1 MSNHGLGSSL
11 MGSHQAGNNFVGN
24 SNFAMNNQI
33 AVFIDF
39 ENVALWAEQ
48 EFIDFELTPLMEYLQ
63 SRGPVVIKRVYGDWS
78 RFSHYRE
85 ELMNNSVDLIQIYSV
100 RAGKNRAD
108 IRMALDAM
116 ETAITRP
123 QIQTFVVVS
132 GDSDFGPLVVKL
144 REYSRY
150 TLGIGPRDV
159 THPLLIKACDEF
171 IYLEAVL
178 GEMHDL
184 QGLHPTATADNETAR
199 LLLVKALQI
208 HSQRGELPVL
218 AAKLKQTMLL
228 MDSAFNEAN
237 FGYSQFK
244 NWLENNVDMIRL
256 FVKEMQLYVAPK
268 DFAEPVD
275 IDFHPWEAPVTLSN
289 GQNALATK
297 SSIVNALQA
306 VQNSDPMLVKPPLR
320 LQYKQIFNRLK
331 MTAVDFAT
339 RRDVLR
345 DIYREL
351 VEHPDERTTDDLL
364 EELCLRYEAQGMIRS
379 KTTLR
384 QIWQMGFRQR
394 AFDYSAQ
401 VASVHVP
408 VKLAE
413 EIDSEA
419 AFVQRAESG
428 FVFAVINAGL
438 EIDKEELGVI
448 LLNDRDQGDYIQNLL
463 MDLQDRGLIAEQDGR
478 FSLPG
483 QSAIPFID
491 EPSIQLIRY
500 DLEQVQLPDNL
511 PRTQEKARSLAKN
524 AMLQRSQDFAASA
537 RSYLFACRLQWDVV
551 ESGEIGASLEDLR
564 WYMASYASV
573 KAGELSQIHRDYSN
587 SRPYYLAF
595 FYLVQ
600 EDDPLWSRM
609 RGLINPMLSYYWV
622 NAWRELGLTAANPS
636 LSTTSP
642 AEIAVSAAT
651 HQNQELQRLWFSM
664 TQGLAEA
671 NPGLLRRVANQI
683 RLTRSDSPIYAQVS
697 DTLEQM
703 LMS

>member
-1 MSNHGLGSSL
+1 MS
-11 MGSHQAGNNFVGN
+11 
-24 SNFAMNNQI
+24 NQI

-39 ENVALWAEQ
+39 ENVAVWAEQ
-48 EFIDFELTPLMEYLQ
+48 EFLDFELTPLIEYLQ

-116 ETAITRP
+116 ETAITRE
-123 QIQTFVVVS
+123 QIGTFVIVS
-132 GDSDFGPLVVKL
+132 GDSDFGPLVAKL
-144 REYSRY
+144 REYGRY

-171 IYLEAVL
+171 IYLESIL
-178 GEMHDL
+178 GDGHDIHEL
-184 QGLHPTATADNETAR
+184 TPATRADNEHAR
-199 LLLVKALQI
+199 GLLGRALAV
-208 HSQRGELPVL
+208 HAQRGELPVL

-237 FGYSQFK
+237 FGFSQFK
-244 NWLENNVDMIRL
+244 NWLETNTDIVNL
-256 FVKEMQLYVAPK
+256 FIKEMQLFVAPK
-268 DFAEPVD
+268 DFVPTPDQDLSPWHGPSPV
-275 IDFHPWEAPVTLSN
+275 SN
-289 GQNALATK
+289 GQSYAGAPKPSAALMIAEAPT
-297 SSIVNALQA
+297 
-306 VQNSDPMLVKPPLR
+306 VKPPLR
-320 LQYKQIFNRLK
+320 VLYKQIFNRLK

-351 VEHPDERTTDDLL
+351 NEHPNARTTDELL
-364 EELCLRYEAQGMIRS
+364 EELCVRYEDQGLIRS

-394 AFDYSAQ
+394 AFDYNGE

-408 VKLAE
+408 VQLAP

-419 AFVQRAESG
+419 AFVHRAESG
-428 FVFAVINAGL
+428 FVYAVINAGL
-438 EIDKEELGVI
+438 DIDKEDLAVI
-448 LLNDRDQGDYIQNLL
+448 LLNDRDQVEYIKSLL
-463 MDLQDRGLIAEQDGR
+463 EDLEERSLITQQDGR
-478 FSLPG
+478 FVLPG
-483 QSAIPFID
+483 HSAIPFAD
-491 EPSIQLIRY
+491 EPSLQLIRY
-500 DLEQVQLPDNL
+500 DIENVQLPDSL
-511 PRTQEKARSLAKN
+511 PRTLDKARALAKT
-524 AMLQRSQDFAASA
+524 AMLQRSQDFSASA
-537 RSYLFACRLQWDVV
+537 RSYLFACRIQWDAV
-551 ESGEIGASLEDLR
+551 EENEPGATLEDLR

-595 FYLVQ
+595 FNLVQ

-636 LSTTSP
+636 LNSTSP
-642 AEIAVSAAT
+642 AEIAVNAST
-651 HQNQELQRLWFSM
+651 HQNADLCRLWFAM
-664 TQGLAEA
+664 TQNLAEA
-671 NPGLLRRVANQI
+671 NPGLLRRIANQI
-683 RLTRSDSPIYAQVS
+683 RLSRTDSPVYNQVA
-697 DTLEQM
+697 DTIEQM
-703 LMS
+703 LMA

>member
-1 MSNHGLGSSL
+1 MNNPTTEHPRPGAIINSPN
-11 MGSHQAGNNFVGN
+11 MG
-24 SNFAMNNQI
+24 NQI

-48 EFIDFELTPLMEYLQ
+48 EFVDLELTPLMEYLQ
-63 SRGPVVIKRVYGDWS
+63 SRGPVVMKRVYGDWS

-108 IRMALDAM
+108 IRMAIDAI

-123 QIQTFVVVS
+123 QIQTFVIVS
-132 GDSDFGPLVVKL
+132 GDSDFGPLVSKL

-159 THPLLIKACDEF
+159 THPLLVKACDEF
-171 IYLEAVL
+171 IFLEAVL
-178 GEMHDL
+178 GELHEMHDL
-184 QGLHPTATADNETAR
+184 HEIQPPPTADPESAR
-199 LLLVKALQI
+199 ELLSKAL
-208 HSQRGELPVL
+208 HLHAQRGELPVL

-228 MDSAFNEAN
+228 LDPAFNEAN
-237 FGYSQFK
+237 FGYSQFR
-244 NWLENNVDMIRL
+244 NWLETNVDMVNL

-268 DFAEPVD
+268 DFAAPGD
-275 IDFHPWEAPVTLSN
+275 MDLRPWDASIPLAPTN
-289 GQNALATK
+289 GQSTGA
-297 SSIVNALQA
+297 
-306 VQNSDPMLVKPPLR
+306 KPPTLTTQAAIQTVAALDASGAKPSLR
-320 LQYKQIFNRLK
+320 FQYRQIFNRLK
-331 MTAVDFAT
+331 MTSVDFAT

-351 VEHPDERTTDDLL
+351 SEHPNEWTTDELL
-364 EELCLRYEAQGMIRS
+364 EELCLRYEAQGLIRS

-394 AFDYSAQ
+394 AFDYGDQ

-408 VKLAE
+408 VSLAA

-428 FVFAVINAGL
+428 FVYAVINAGL
-438 EIDKEELGVI
+438 EIDKQELALI
-448 LLNDRDQGDYIQNLL
+448 LLNDRDQEDYIQSLL
-463 MDLQDRGLIAEQDGR
+463 EDLEARELVTWQDGR
-478 FSLPG
+478 YVLPG
-483 QSAIPFID
+483 HSAIPFAD
-491 EPSIQLIRY
+491 EPALQLIRY
-500 DLEQVQLPDNL
+500 DIEHIQLPENL
-511 PRTQEKARSLAKN
+511 PRTQEKARSLAKT

-537 RSYLFACRLQWDVV
+537 RSYLFACRLQWDAVTD
-551 ESGEIGASLEDLR
+551 GEEGASLEDLR

-573 KAGELSQIHRDYSN
+573 KAGELSQIHRDYAN

-651 HQNQELQRLWFSM
+651 HQNPELQRLWFTM
-664 TQGLAEA
+664 TQSLAEV
-671 NPGLLRRVANQI
+671 NPGLLRRVATQI
-683 RLTRSDSPIYAQVS
+683 RLNRADSPVYTQVAE
-697 DTLEQM
+697 TIEQM
-703 LMS
+703 LMA

>member
-1 MSNHGLGSSL
+1 MSNYALGSPL
-11 MGSHQAGNNFVGN
+11 MGNYQQGSNYAGNY
-24 SNFAMNNQI
+24 SMNNQI

-159 THPLLIKACDEF
+159 THPLLVKACDEF

-184 QGLHPTATADNETAR
+184 HELHQNASADNETAR
-199 LLLVKALQI
+199 TLLIKALQI

-237 FGYSQFK
+237 FGFSQFK

-275 IDFHPWEAPVTLSN
+275 IDLHPWEAPVSPSN
-289 GQNALATK
+289 GQHSYTDK
-297 SSIVNALQA
+297 SSVATALQSA
-306 VQNSDPMLVKPPLR
+306 QSGEALLTKPSLR

-351 VEHPDERTTDDLL
+351 SEHPNERTTDDLL

-394 AFDYSAQ
+394 AFDYNDQ

-408 VKLAE
+408 VKLAP

-419 AFVQRAESG
+419 TFVQRAESG

-438 EIDKEELGVI
+438 EIDKGELGMI
-448 LLNDRDQGDYIQNLL
+448 LLNDRDQEDYIESLL
-463 MDLQDRGLIAEQDGR
+463 ADLEERALIAEQDGR
-478 FSLPG
+478 FALPG
-483 QSAIPFID
+483 QSAIPFAD
-491 EPSIQLIRY
+491 EPAIQLIRY

-551 ESGEIGASLEDLR
+551 ESGEPGSSLEDLR

-642 AEIAVSAAT
+642 SEIAVSAAT

-664 TQGLAEA
+664 TQGLAEV
-671 NPGLLRRVANQI
+671 NPGLLRRIANQI
-683 RLTRSDSPIYAQVS
+683 RLTRSDSPVYAQVS

-703 LMS
+703 LLS

>member
-1 MSNHGLGSSL
+1 MSNPLVNSHGMLGGMVNPNLLSQF
-11 MGSHQAGNNFVGN
+11 GG
-24 SNFAMNNQI
+24 NQI

-39 ENVALWAEQ
+39 ENIALWAEQ
-48 EFIDFELTPLMEYLQ
+48 EFIDLELTPLIEYLQ

-85 ELMNNSVDLIQIYSV
+85 ELMNNSVDLVQIYSV

-108 IRMALDAM
+108 IRMALDAI

-123 QIQTFVVVS
+123 QIQTFVIVS
-132 GDSDFGPLVVKL
+132 GDSDFGPLVSKL

-184 QGLHPTATADNETAR
+184 HDLHQNAATDNETAR
-199 LLLVKALQI
+199 SLLAKAL
-208 HSQRGELPVL
+208 HVHAQRVELPVL

-244 NWLENNVDMIRL
+244 TWLENNVDLINL
-256 FVKEMQLYVAPK
+256 YVKDMQLYVAPK
-268 DFAEPVD
+268 DFSVPVD
-275 IDFHPWEAPVTLSN
+275 LDLLPWEAGSTAAVN
-289 GQNALATK
+289 GQSVLPTRQSPAT
-297 SSIVNALQA
+297 ALQA
-306 VQNSDPMLVKPPLR
+306 ATAEIGPKPSLR

-331 MTAVDFAT
+331 MTSVDFST

-351 VEHPDERTTDDLL
+351 SEHPNERTTDELL
-364 EELCLRYEAQGMIRS
+364 EELCVRYENQGLIRS

-394 AFDYSAQ
+394 AFDYNDQ

-408 VKLAE
+408 VKLDE
-413 EIDSEA
+413 QIDSEA

-428 FVFAVINAGL
+428 FVYAVINAGL
-438 EIDKEELGVI
+438 EIDREELGMI
-448 LLNDRDQGDYIQNLL
+448 LLNDRDQQDYIQSLL
-463 MDLQDRGLIAEQDGR
+463 EDLEGRALIVEYEDRYA
-478 FSLPG
+478 LPG
-483 QSAIPFID
+483 HSAIPFSD
-491 EPSIQLIRY
+491 EPAIQLIRY
-500 DLEQVQLPDNL
+500 DIEQAQLPDNL
-511 PRTQEKARSLAKN
+511 TRTQEKARSLAKT

-537 RSYLFACRLQWDVV
+537 RSYLFACRLQWDAV
-551 ESGEIGASLEDLR
+551 EAGEPGTSLEDLR

-573 KAGELSQIHRDYSN
+573 KAGELSQIHRDYAN
-587 SRPYYLAF
+587 SRPYYIAF

-636 LSTTSP
+636 LSTTTP
-642 AEIAVSAAT
+642 AEIAISASA
-651 HQNQELQRLWFSM
+651 HENPELQRLWFTM
-664 TQGLAEA
+664 TQNLAEV
-671 NPGLLRRVANQI
+671 NPGILRRVANQI
-683 RLTRSDSPIYAQVS
+683 RLNRGDLPSASSVA

-703 LMS
+703 LIS

>member
-1 MSNHGLGSSL
+1 MS
-11 MGSHQAGNNFVGN
+11 
-24 SNFAMNNQI
+24 NQI

-39 ENVALWAEQ
+39 ENVAVWAEQ
-48 EFIDFELTPLMEYLQ
+48 EFLDFELTPLIEYLQ

-116 ETAITRP
+116 ETAITRE
-123 QIQTFVVVS
+123 QIGTFVIVS
-132 GDSDFGPLVVKL
+132 GDSDFGPLVAKL

-171 IYLEAVL
+171 IYLESIL
-178 GEMHDL
+178 GDGHDL
-184 QGLHPTATADNETAR
+184 HELASATRADNEHAR
-199 LLLVKALQI
+199 NLLGRALGV
-208 HSQRGELPVL
+208 HAQRGELPVL

-237 FGYSQFK
+237 FGFSQFK
-244 NWLENNVDMIRL
+244 NWLETNTDIINL
-256 FVKEMQLYVAPK
+256 FIKEMQLFVAPK
-268 DFAEPVD
+268 DYVPTPD
-275 IDFHPWEAPVTLSN
+275 QDLSPWHGPTSMGN
-289 GQNALATK
+289 GQAYHAAAPK
-297 SSIVNALQA
+297 QA
-306 VQNSDPMLVKPPLR
+306 PTLLTAEVPTAKPPLR
-320 LQYKQIFNRLK
+320 VLYKQIFNRLK

-351 VEHPDERTTDDLL
+351 NERPNARTTDELL
-364 EELCLRYEAQGMIRS
+364 EELCVRYEDQGLIRS

-394 AFDYSAQ
+394 AFDYNGE

-408 VKLAE
+408 VQLAP

-419 AFVQRAESG
+419 AFVHRAESG
-428 FVFAVINAGL
+428 FVYAVVNAGL
-438 EIDKEELGVI
+438 DIDKEELALI
-448 LLNDRDQGDYIQNLL
+448 LLNDRDQVDYIKSLL
-463 MDLQDRGLIAEQDGR
+463 EDLEERSLILQQDGR
-478 FSLPG
+478 WVLPG
-483 QSAIPFID
+483 HSAIPFAD
-491 EPSIQLIRY
+491 EPSLQLIRY
-500 DLEQVQLPDNL
+500 DIENVQLPDSL
-511 PRTQEKARSLAKN
+511 PRSLDKARALAKT
-524 AMLQRSQDFAASA
+524 AMLQRSQDFSASA
-537 RSYLFACRLQWDVV
+537 RSYLFACRIQWDAV
-551 ESGEIGASLEDLR
+551 EDGEPGASLEDLR

-595 FYLVQ
+595 FNLVQ

-636 LSTTSP
+636 LNSTSP
-642 AEIAVSAAT
+642 AEIAVNAAT
-651 HQNQELQRLWFSM
+651 HQNQDLCRLWFAM
-664 TQGLAEA
+664 TQNLAEA
-671 NPGLLRRVANQI
+671 NPGLLRRIANQI
-683 RLTRSDSPIYAQVS
+683 RLSRADSPVYNQVA
-697 DTLEQM
+697 DTIEQM
-703 LMS
+703 LMA